1 MTIRK
6 IKNFDEL
13 AKNDARRSALEI
25 AEAGLKAIDTKKVLR
40 DTVRLNG
47 NTLSVAGNNF
57 SLEKVKK
64 LLFVGVGKCT
74 IDAAAALEEILGDKI
89 SSGVGVDVKA
99 VEKEFKKIKSFQGT
113 HPLPTQANVEAAKA
127 VVGILGNLTKE
138 DLVLFVISGGG
149 STLLCLP
156 EDMGCREEASIM
168 QAMIRAGAKI
178 QEINTVRKHLSLARG
193 GYLAK
198 YAYPAQV
205 VSLIFSDVPGDE
217 IQFIAS
223 GPTVMDTTTI
233 EDAGEILAR
242 YNILNTCGMEKC
254 GLVET
259 PKEEKYF
266 ENVRNI
272 LAVSN
277 SLALTAMK
285 TKAEELGFAARICT
299 SCLKGEAR
307 DVGLAIAKELH
318 ATGPKTAL
326 LYGGET
332 TVTVRGQG
340 RGGRNLELALS
351 AMRDIDDG
359 ELIMSV
365 ASDGIDNGPFAGAI
379 CDTMTK
385 KAVLDA
391 GLALEDFLRDN
402 NGYPLFEKIGNHL
415 MTGST
420 GSNVSDLVV
429 AIKT

>member
-1 MTIRK
+1 MRK

-13 AKNDARRSALEI
+13 AKNDARRAALEI
-25 AEAGLKAIDTKKVLR
+25 AEAGLEAIDTRKVLH
-40 DTVRLNG
+40 DTVKLNG
-47 NTLSVAGNNF
+47 NTLSVASNDF
-57 SLEKVKK
+57 SLEKIKRF
-64 LLFVGVGKCT
+64 LFVGVGKCT
-74 IDAAAALEEILGDKI
+74 LDAAAALEDILGDKI
-89 SSGVGVDVKA
+89 SSGVAVDVKTA
-99 VEKEFKKIKSFQGT
+99 ENEFKKIKSFRGT
-113 HPLPTQANVEAAKA
+113 HPLPTQANVEAAEA
-127 VVGILGNLTKE
+127 VVGILGNLTKD

-156 EDMGCREEASIM
+156 EDMGCREEASII

-198 YAYPAQV
+198 YAFPAQV
-205 VSLIFSDVPGDE
+205 VSLIFSDVPGDD

-254 GLVET
+254 GLIET
-259 PKEEKYF
+259 PKEDKYF
-266 ENVRNI
+266 ENVHNV
-272 LAVSN
+272 LTVSN
-277 SLALTAMK
+277 SLALAAMK
-285 TKAEELGFAARICT
+285 TKAEELGFAAMICT

-307 DVGLAIAKELH
+307 DVGLAITKELH
-318 ATGPKTAL
+318 AAGPKTAL

-332 TVTVRGQG
+332 TVTVRGRG

-351 AMRDIDDG
+351 AMRDINEG
-359 ELIMSV
+359 ELVMSV

-385 KAVLDA
+385 KAAVEA

-402 NGYPLFEKIGNHL
+402 NGYPLFEKIGNYL
-415 MTGST
+415 MTGDT
-420 GSNVSDLVV
+420 GSNVSDLMIAV
-429 AIKT
+429 KT